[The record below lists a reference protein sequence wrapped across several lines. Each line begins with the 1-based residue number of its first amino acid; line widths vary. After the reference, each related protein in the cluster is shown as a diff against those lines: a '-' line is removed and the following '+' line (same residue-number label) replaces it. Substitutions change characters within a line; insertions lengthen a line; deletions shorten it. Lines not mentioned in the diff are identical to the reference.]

1 MLVRWNSTYEM
12 INHACTQEEAINAVC
27 ASQTID
33 ILVQGIKLTNRDW
46 TILNHLLKLFEIFVY
61 VSRKLQAST
70 YPTMN
75 YAILQYLQ
83 ILKKLK
89 GLQQTIGQSSAIG
102 VAITKAIKKLN
113 KYYNL
118 LHVTTYARIATICDL
133 RFNYS
138 VFQVVLLS
146 STKDRKRQK
155 LCTNMKDCYHRYLQ
169 QAQAIQRSEI
179 QENPALVVQNLE
191 DEAELS
197 DAKLYRNAPAIPET
211 ETELEQYLQQERVPR
226 DVDIYQY

>member
-1 MLVRWNSTYEM
+1 
-12 INHACTQEEAINAVC
+12 
-27 ASQTID
+27 
-33 ILVQGIKLTNRDW
+33 
-46 TILNHLLKLFEIFVY
+46 
-61 VSRKLQAST
+61 
-70 YPTMN
+70 MN

-89 GLQQTIGQSSAIG
+89 GLQQTIGQSSAIR
-102 VAITKAIKKLN
+102 VAIAKAIEKLN
-113 KYYNL
+113 EYYNL
-118 LHVTTYARIATICDL
+118 LYITTYARIATICNP

-138 VFQVVLLS
+138 VFQVVLPS

-179 QENPALVVQNLE
+179 QENPALVVQNPK

-197 DAKLYRNAPAIPET
+197 DTKLYRNALAIPET
-211 ETELEQYLQQERVPR
+211 ETELERYL
-226 DVDIYQY
+226 